1 MSASEEPSMKK
12 LKMTSNLE
20 MKNHNFEDLPNEILS
35 KVLDYL
41 NIRDLIRCGQ
51 SFRRVRFVVQDELLW
66 KKVNLSNKTLV
77 PAGLLQMILERGC
90 EYLNITDDFRMGD
103 AEIDVHLMPFQTNKL
118 KCLSLAWKHE
128 TWDIRQFLL
137 NWLLLKNLLDS
148 CTVLETLELSCVS
161 FPSKPPSF
169 CKTLKILRLSY
180 CKGSYE
186 SFIQAITDQCVELE
200 ELSFYKTFL
209 SEDSIDY
216 LVKNITPKVS
226 KLSLCTEVC
235 RVFDAKVM
243 DKKIEILLNRCNNL
257 TELSLTGS
265 GFTNDSVNF
274 IIKNLYSTLLKL
286 CLIETSVDL
295 MKLCELKAMEKLT
308 ALDFY
313 SMAPVKVNT
322 AELESF
328 RRSNPHIQLCYANS
342 ILEKPNW
349 SSDNLSTYRSYEE

>member
-1 MSASEEPSMKK
+1 
-12 LKMTSNLE
+12 MTSNLE
-20 MKNHNFEDLPNEILS
+20 MKNHSFEDLPNEILS
-35 KVLDYL
+35 KVLHYL
-41 NIRDLIRCGQ
+41 SIRDLLRCGQ
-51 SFRRVRFVVQDELLW
+51 SFRRLRFVVQDELSW
-66 KKVNLSNKTLV
+66 KKVNLSNNTLV
-77 PAGLLQMILERGC
+77 PAGLLQMIIERGC
-90 EYLNITDDFRMGD
+90 EYLNISDDFLMTD
-103 AEIDVHLMPFQTNKL
+103 AEIDVHLMPAQTNKL

-128 TWDIRQFLL
+128 TLL
-137 NWLLLKNLLDS
+137 NACLLKTLLDS

-161 FPSKPPSF
+161 LPSKPPSF

-180 CKGSYE
+180 CKGFGYQTRLLE
-186 SFIQAITDQCVELE
+186 LRCIQAIIDQCVELE

-226 KLSLCTEVC
+226 KLSLCSEVC
-235 RVFDAKVM
+235 RVFDAKVI

-265 GFTNDSVNF
+265 GFTNDSVNS

-295 MKLCELKAMEKLT
+295 MKLCELKAMKKLT
-308 ALDFY
+308 VLEFY
-313 SMAPVKVNT
+313 SMAPVKVNI

-328 RRSNPHIQLCYANS
+328 WRSNPHIQLCYANS
-342 ILEKPNW
+342 ILAKPNW